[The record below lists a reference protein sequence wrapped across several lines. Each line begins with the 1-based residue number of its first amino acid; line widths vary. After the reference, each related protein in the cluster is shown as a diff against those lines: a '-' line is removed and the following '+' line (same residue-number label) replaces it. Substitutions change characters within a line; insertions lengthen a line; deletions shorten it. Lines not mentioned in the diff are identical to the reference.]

1 MTAPYGLILIL
12 KELDMPQTIKR
23 TNELLEKANELP
35 LLSGV
40 YIMKDRGGKV
50 IYVGKSRKLKNRV
63 SQYFQNSQKNAKTS
77 RMVYFAED
85 FDFIICKTEI
95 EALTLENTLIK
106 QYSPKYNIK
115 LKDAKSYP
123 YIKITNEEYPRIAFT
138 RSRAADKAKYYGP
151 FTGSSTAY
159 ALIDILH
166 KSLGIPSCKRKFPQ
180 DIGKSR
186 PCLYYQIG
194 QCCGLCTGNV
204 TKKEYLSLIKCA
216 TDILKGNTAESK
228 KKLSA
233 QMIEF
238 AEAEYFEA
246 AAKCRDTIE
255 ALDALHQ
262 KQTVVASP
270 DTEMDV
276 FGLWQNEC
284 FSCISCAYVRGGAVI
299 DKSDFVFGAETE
311 MDGGALCAF
320 LVEHY
325 KKREGIP
332 KEILTSFRLDFDDVA
347 VLEEYF
353 GREAG
358 RRVSVRTP
366 ERGNKRTLC
375 ATVVSNAEQKVKQ
388 STKEAEKDEGVTF
401 ALAKLLELE
410 SVPER
415 IEAYDISNIGKEN
428 ITAGM
433 VVYKNGK
440 RSKGDYRAFNI
451 KMLNQPDDYASMRD
465 ALSRR
470 IKHLEEDTTGSFS
483 EYPDLILVDGG
494 RGHVSVAK
502 EVLFAAGLDI
512 PVFGMV
518 KDDFHKTRALCTDT
532 QEINIAK
539 DRTIFTFIYGIQEEV
554 HRFTVG
560 KTTRA
565 KSATLTRSSLREIPG
580 IGEAKARRL
589 LIYFGTLSRLKEAS
603 RTEICKV
610 SGIGEKDANAIYSYF
625 HKNEEDG
632 DIYK

>member
-1 MTAPYGLILIL
+1 
-12 KELDMPQTIKR
+12 MPQTINR
-23 TNELLEKANELP
+23 TNELLNKANQLP
-35 LLSGV
+35 LFPGV
-40 YIMKDRGGKV
+40 YIMKDRNGNV

-63 SQYFQNSQKNAKTS
+63 SQYFQNSEKNTKTS
-77 RMVYFAED
+77 RMVYFTED
-85 FDFIICKTEI
+85 FDYIICKTEI

-123 YIKITNEEYPRIAFT
+123 YIKITHEEYPRIVFT
-138 RSRAADKAKYYGP
+138 RSRVADKGKYFGP
-151 FTGSSTAY
+151 FSGTSTVY
-159 ALIDILH
+159 SLLDILH
-166 KSLGIPSCKRKFPQ
+166 KSLGIPTCKRNFPQ

-194 QCCGLCTGNV
+194 QCCGLCTGKI
-204 TKKEYLSLIKCA
+204 TKKEYLSLINCA

-228 KKLSA
+228 KQLSA

-276 FGLWQNEC
+276 FGLWKDEFC
-284 FSCISCAYVRGGAVI
+284 SCISCAYVRGGAVI
-299 DKSDFVFGAETE
+299 DKSDYIFGSETE
-311 MDGGALCAF
+311 TDYGALSAF

-325 KKREGIP
+325 KKRESIP
-332 KEILTSFRLDFDDVA
+332 KEILISFKLDANDIA

-353 GREAG
+353 SREAG
-358 RRVSVRTP
+358 KRITVRTP
-366 ERGNKRTLC
+366 ERGNKKTLC
-375 ATVVSNAEQKVKQ
+375 DTVVSNAEDKARQ
-388 STKEAEKDEGVTF
+388 STKEAQKDEGVLV
-401 ALAKLLELE
+401 ALANLLGLE
-410 SVPER
+410 SVPMR
-415 IEAYDISNIGKEN
+415 IEAYDISNIGREN

-433 VVYKNGK
+433 IVYKNGK
-440 RSKGDYRAFNI
+440 KSKSDYRAFNI
-451 KMLNQPDDYASMRD
+451 KNLDTPDDYASMKE
-465 ALSRR
+465 ALTRR
-470 IKHLEEDTTGSFS
+470 IKHLREDSSGSFS

-502 EVLFAAGLDI
+502 EVLADMGVLI

-539 DRTIFTFIYGIQEEV
+539 DRVIFTFIYGIQEEV

-565 KSATLTRSSLREIPG
+565 KSATLTRSSLKQIDG
-580 IGEAKARRL
+580 IGEAKARKL
-589 LIYFGTLSRLKEAS
+589 LTYFGTLARLMDATCE
-603 RTEICKV
+603 EIRRV
-610 SGIGEKDANAIYSYF
+610 SGIGEKDAIAVHSYF
-625 HKNEEDG
+625 HKDNEG
-632 DIYK
+632 GIKK